1 MFRHFLTV
9 LIALIATLVLAFTA
23 TAAEWTV
30 MVYIGADNNL
40 SSFINGDVDEMEEAG
55 STEEVNIICQIDGN
69 SGYGGYDDYLGNW
82 STVRR
87 YEIQSGSS
95 TNNEIDAGFI
105 SDLGELNTGDPDI
118 LRDFAIWGI
127 DNYPAQR
134 YMLVIWNH
142 GGGWARPAP
151 FEPYKAIVWDDTDGD
166 GSGIEFSN
174 GEYATLLS
182 EIYDHLDH
190 SISIVG
196 FDACIV
202 GLLEA
207 EYETMGYADYLVHS
221 EANVPGEG
229 WDYDFLVSLTAD
241 PYCSEEDV
249 INWLIDEYATYYSS
263 SSVTMSG
270 LRLDH
275 DHNDYQIILNDF
287 TRELILAGGM
297 SNSSITSSVS
307 GARDFGSSLVDVY
320 DFAGEVDSRNI
331 GGSGSDLDLAA
342 QALQDAQG
350 YPVAAPGKPVV
361 RSHQN
366 GYSGA
371 AGIMAYTP
379 TSSASSA
386 WSNLDYAECNL
397 WDEFIN
403 DYTSL
408 PSVKLAYWGNTTGKY
423 IETGSTVDL
432 YVNARNLGSGTA
444 SSVTATISSWYPMVT
459 ILDNSATFGNI
470 AAGEIKTAVTPFQ
483 INVSAAVGES
493 TFVPF
498 EITFNTGKRAKV
510 VLTALGEVNN
520 PPTMAYLINPYDYAR
535 WQNGTP
541 VLSWTV
547 PNDPDSDPL
556 HFELQWDDNP
566 AFSSP
571 INIDSESS
579 GTGFGPS
586 VPRTPG
592 SGNCSYTVNSQG
604 EGAMTNGTTY
614 WWRVRAKDEF
624 HNGPW
629 SSVRSI
635 TIDNAIE
642 TNDWHQTTD
651 AQFNLNDI
659 IDLGVGDN
667 SVFLQGAV
675 TILEDDMEY
684 GSESEA
690 WAVWNTLDDG
700 SNIEVTLEDRRQV
713 SGALSL
719 RIRDRNSYGVGGA
732 WRTFEGITQGVIR
745 GYAKIYNPELGDES
759 EFMGLHNGTDYSGTF
774 ETGMVVYAKGDTLK
788 FWDGSGNIIHT
799 SMDSLWH
806 YYEIEFDI
814 EANSCDLYV
823 DGTHEGTFTCG
834 GLPQITMLAVGSK
847 LLGDD
852 ATGTAYWDDFELI
865 SSEDADSG
873 VIDGQTVAYEWHP
886 VGTDSWGHVRWT
898 QNNGDSIKVTVMY
911 KDGSGPW
918 ENFAEAFASGTSG
931 EIDITDLA
939 TTDSVKIKAT
949 LYKRTGHDLPVL
961 FDWTVDWNES
971 AVLADE
977 SVSKPDDFELY
988 PNWPNP
994 FNPVTTIAFNTPEN
1008 GPVQIVVYNIH
1019 GDAVYNETKY
1029 RSAGQHYFRFDCSKL
1044 PSGTYL
1050 ARVHASGETRETK
1063 MILLK

>member
-1 MFRHFLTV
+1 MFRHLLALV
-9 LIALIATLVLAFTA
+9 LILIAFLLITFSAIA
-23 TAAEWTV
+23 SEWTV

-40 SSFINGDVDEMEEAG
+40 SSYINGDVDEMEEAG
-55 STEEVNIICQIDGN
+55 STEEVNIICQIDGR

-87 YEIQSGSS
+87 YEIQGGSS
-95 TNNEIDAGFI
+95 TNNQIDAGFI
-105 SDLGELNTGDPDI
+105 ADLGELNSEDPDV
-118 LRDFAIWGI
+118 LRDFAIWAI
-127 DNYPAQR
+127 DNYPAER

-151 FEPYKAIVWDDTDGD
+151 FAPYKAIVWDDTNGD

-174 GEYATLLS
+174 GEYATMLS
-182 EIYDHLDH
+182 EIYDHLGH

-241 PYCSEEDV
+241 PFCSEEDV

-275 DHNDYQIILNDF
+275 DHNDYQIALNDF

-297 SNSSITSSVS
+297 SNTNITSSVS
-307 GARDFGSSLVDVY
+307 SARDFGSSLVDVY
-320 DFAGEVDSRNI
+320 DIAVEVDSRNI
-331 GGSGSDLDLAA
+331 GGSGSALDLAA

-350 YPVAAPGKPVV
+350 YPIAAPGKPLV

-379 TSSASSA
+379 TGSASSA
-386 WSNLDYAECNL
+386 WSNLDFAECNL

-403 DYTSL
+403 NYTSL

-432 YVNARNLGSGTA
+432 YIRARNLGSSIA
-444 SSVTATISSWYPMVT
+444 SSVTATISSWHPLVT
-459 ILDNSATFGNI
+459 IVDNSATFGNI
-470 AAGEIKTAVTPFQ
+470 SAGEIKTAVSPFQ
-483 INVSAAVGES
+483 ISVSTAVGES

-498 EITFNTGKRAKV
+498 EITFNTGKTSKV

-520 PPTMAYLINPYDYAR
+520 PPTIAYLIDPYDYAR

-541 VLSWTV
+541 TLSWTV

-556 HFELQWDDNP
+556 HFEVQWDDNP
-566 AFSSP
+566 GFTSP

-579 GTGFGPS
+579 ALGFGPS
-586 VPRTPG
+586 VPRVPG
-592 SGNCSYTVNSQG
+592 SGSCSYTVNSQG
-604 EGAMTNGTTY
+604 EGAMVNGNTY

-629 SSVRSI
+629 SSARSI
-635 TIDNAIE
+635 TIDNAVE

-651 AQFNLNDI
+651 AQFFADDI
-659 IDLGVGDN
+659 IDLGVADN

-675 TILEDDMEY
+675 TLIDDDMEY
-684 GSESEA
+684 ASESEA
-690 WAVWNTLDDG
+690 WSVWNTYDG
-700 SNIEVTLEDRRQV
+700 GSDVEVTLEDRRQV

-719 RIRDRNSYGVGGA
+719 RIRDRNSSAYGGA
-732 WRTFEGITQGVIR
+732 WQTFDPINQGVLR
-745 GYAKIYNPELGDES
+745 GYAKIYNPALGDAS
-759 EFMGLHNGTDYSGTF
+759 EFMGLHNGTDYSGSF
-774 ETGMVVYAKGDTLK
+774 ETGIVVYCKEDTLK
-788 FWDGSGNIIHT
+788 FWDGSGHIIHT

-806 YYEIEFDI
+806 YYEIEFDV
-814 EANSCDLYV
+814 ASNTCDLSI
-823 DGTHEGTFTCG
+823 DGSPAGSFTCG
-834 GLPQITMLAVGSK
+834 GLSQFTMLAVGTK
-847 LLGDD
+847 LLGSST
-852 ATGTAYWDDFELI
+852 TGTAYWDDFLLI
-865 SSEDADSG
+865 SNEDADSG
-873 VIDGQTVAYEWHP
+873 VIIGQPVAYNWHP
-886 VGTDSWGHVRWT
+886 AGTDNWGHVKWT

-911 KDGSGPW
+911 KTGSSPW
-918 ENFAEAFASGTSG
+918 EIFTEDFASGTTG
-931 EIDITDLA
+931 DIDITDLA
-939 TTDSVKIKAT
+939 TTDSVQIKAT
-949 LYKRTGHDLPVL
+949 LYKRTGHDLPVM
-961 FDWTVDWNES
+961 FDWTVDWNS
-971 AVLADE
+971 MPIFADE
-977 SVSKPDDFELY
+977 SIAKPDGFQLY

-994 FNPVTTIAFNTPEN
+994 FNPATMIAFNTPEN
-1008 GPVQIVVYNIH
+1008 GPVQIVVYNVH
-1019 GDAVYNETKY
+1019 GDVVYNETKY
-1029 RSAGQHYFRFDCSKL
+1029 RSAGQHYFRFDGSGL

-1050 ARVHASGETRETK
+1050 ARVHLSGESRETK